1 MTRKN
6 YDRFISVAQ
15 NELREDYFLQT
26 WDTDKNYPM
35 PFAKVRLNGTR
46 YIENVFE
53 KAQMHQ
59 GIYVDILPY
68 DNYPIKRSKQKS
80 LYRKRLFIQ
89 SMIMMKC
96 HYMKFKSNA
105 AWKYVLKSIMFTFIR
120 LFSLFRSKKSLV
132 KQYNKMTHKFALL
145 SSNALYEQTVNSKF
159 GYWVIPKDCFDDY
172 VELEFE
178 EINFKCPKYYEKYL
192 QTVYGDYMTPPPPE
206 KRAVGHNILEV
217 DFGEHSAKV
226 EERI

>member
-1 MTRKN
+1 MDNETLRKVQLTQLEIGKEIKRICDKYNIDYFLDSGTLLGAIRHEGFIPWDDDMDIGMTRKN

-132 KQYNKMTHKFALL
+132 KQYNKMTHKFAL
-145 SSNALYEQTVNSKF
+145 
-159 GYWVIPKDCFDDY
+159 
-172 VELEFE
+172 
-178 EINFKCPKYYEKYL
+178 
-192 QTVYGDYMTPPPPE
+192 
-206 KRAVGHNILEV
+206 
-217 DFGEHSAKV
+217 
-226 EERI
+226 